1 MVRFAPLTVLALAP
15 LAQARFD
22 WLHPRGAAEECP
34 PCPTEGEPQ
43 ACSHTIT
50 VTEPAGPQKTI
61 TVTDPQGGSYRTVTV
76 QEPGESY
83 TTITVTQYNE
93 DPHTKVV
100 YISQG
105 ETLDPPKETI
115 TITHPGKTVTVTRT
129 ENEERIVTKKI
140 NVYPGGASYSHDND
154 NDYQPGAKTTT
165 VTNGYPAASAGY
177 PGYDGRVVT
186 KVVGGGGDE
195 EKYHDNVQTVT
206 VVNDGEVK
214 TLTLTHFNYNK
225 ATKTITQ
232 QNGEIKTLT
241 FTHDYNY
248 GSNNKVIKTITQQNG
263 KEEIVTITGDY
274 KVVETITEQNGEK
287 KTVTLPGYENK
298 VIKTVTLEDD
308 NNNKVV
314 ETITVKE
321 SIERV
326 VTKTIQESGKLY
338 TVIVT
343 PEPTITTI
351 TKENGDYVTTVVEV
365 PCTYTLTAPAQYETA
380 TVKGNGDDYKT
391 TTRTAT
397 YAGESEV
404 EVIVYD
410 PKSGYSTCQR
420 KKDGLPCL
428 PGYENDKT
436 GYGDEDGTDYDN
448 DESRYGGDDKAH
460 NGSDDKSRY
469 GDDDGT
475 GHGGSDKP
483 QYGGN
488 GKGQYENPA
497 YTNTRGSN
505 GSKTSI
511 DAPNYTKV
519 RTHDDDSD
527 SDAGVYDPE
536 ETDCDSAAASTSI
549 ATVYNT
555 VIVTVGGE
563 PTTTTQTVKETIGY
577 SDLEDS
583 NKRRSAVSVQ
593 W

>member
-22 WLHPRGAAEECP
+22 WLQPRGAVEECP
-34 PCPTEGEPQ
+34 PCPAEE
-43 ACSHTIT
+43 ACSHTVT
-50 VTEPAGPQKTI
+50 VTVTVPAGPQKTI

-83 TTITVTQYNE
+83 TTVTVTQYNE
-93 DPHTKVV
+93 PRTKFV

-129 ENEERIVTKKI
+129 ESEEYIVTKKI
-140 NVYPGGASYSHDND
+140 NVYPDGADYPDNND
-154 NDYQPGAKTTT
+154 NGNYYPPGAKTIT
-165 VTNGYPAASAGY
+165 VTNGYPAPSAGY
-177 PGYDGRVVT
+177 PGYEGGVVT
-186 KVVGGGGDE
+186 KVVGGNGG
-195 EKYHDNVQTVT
+195 KYYDNAQTVT
-206 VVNDGEVK
+206 VVKDGEVK
-214 TLTLTHFNYNK
+214 TLTFTHFNYNK

-232 QNGEIKTLT
+232 QNGE
-241 FTHDYNY
+241 
-248 GSNNKVIKTITQQNG
+248 
-263 KEEIVTITGDY
+263 E
-274 KVVETITEQNGEK
+274 

-298 VIKTVTLEDD
+298 VVKTVTLEDG
-308 NNNKVV
+308 NKNKVV
-314 ETITVKE
+314 KTITVKE

-326 VTKTIQESGKLY
+326 VTKTIKESGKLY

-380 TVKGNGDDYKT
+380 TVKGNSYKT
-391 TTRTAT
+391 ITRTAT
-397 YAGESEV
+397 YGSGSEV

-410 PKSGYSTCQR
+410 PKTGYSTCER
-420 KKDGLPCL
+420 KKDGQPCH

-436 GYGDEDGTDYDN
+436 GYGGDDKGHSGDDDET
-448 DESRYGGDDKAH
+448 RYGGDDK
-460 NGSDDKSRY
+460 
-469 GDDDGT
+469 
-475 GHGGSDKP
+475 P
-483 QYGGN
+483 QYGDN
-488 GKGQYENPA
+488 GKGQSENPA
-497 YTNTRGSN
+497 YTKTRGSN
-505 GSKTSI
+505 GSQTST
-511 DAPNYTKV
+511 DVPNYTKV
-519 RTHDDDSD
+519 RPHDDDNN
-527 SDAGVYDPE
+527 AGVYDPE
-536 ETDCDSAAASTSI
+536 ETDCDEAAVSTSI

-563 PTTTTQTVKETIGY
+563 PTTTATQTTEQTLGY
-577 SDLEDS
+577 RDLEGS

>member
-22 WLHPRGAAEECP
+22 WLQPRGAVEECP
-34 PCPTEGEPQ
+34 PCSAEE
-43 ACSHTIT
+43 ACSHTVT

-83 TTITVTQYNE
+83 TTVTVTQYNE
-93 DPHTKVV
+93 PRVKYV

-129 ENEERIVTKKI
+129 ESEEYVATKKI
-140 NVYPGGASYSHDND
+140 NVYPDGADYPDN
-154 NDYQPGAKTTT
+154 NGNYYKPGAKTIT
-165 VTNGYPAASAGY
+165 VTNGYPAPSAGY
-177 PGYDGRVVT
+177 PSYEGGVVT
-186 KVVGGGGDE
+186 KVVGGDGG
-195 EKYHDNVQTVT
+195 KYYNNAQTVT
-206 VVNDGEVK
+206 VVKDGEVK
-214 TLTLTHFNYNK
+214 TLTFTHFNYNY
-225 ATKTITQ
+225 ATKTVTQ
-232 QNGEIKTLT
+232 QDGEIKTLT
-241 FTHDYNY
+241 FTHDYGY
-248 GSNNKVIKTITQQNG
+248 GYGNNNKVVKTITQQNG
-263 KEEIVTITGDY
+263 KEEVVTVTGDY
-274 KVVETITEQNGEK
+274 QAVETITEQDGEV
-287 KTVTLPGYENK
+287 KTVTLPGYGNK
-298 VIKTVTLEDD
+298 VVKTVTLEDGYK
-308 NNNKVV
+308 NKVV
-314 ETITVKE
+314 KTITVKE

-326 VTKTIQESGKLY
+326 VTKTIKESGRLY

-380 TVKGNGDDYKT
+380 TVKGNGYKT
-391 TTRTAT
+391 ITRTAT

-410 PKSGYSTCQR
+410 PKTGYTTCER
-420 KKDGLPCL
+420 KKDGQPCH

-436 GYGDEDGTDYDN
+436 GYDN
-448 DESRYGGDDKAH
+448 DDKTSYGGDDDSH
-460 NGSDDKSRY
+460 NGGDDKS
-469 GDDDGT
+469 
-475 GHGGSDKP
+475 
-483 QYGGN
+483 QYGSN
-488 GKGQYENPA
+488 GKGSENPA
-497 YTNTRGSN
+497 YANTRGSN
-505 GSKTSI
+505 SSQTSI
-511 DAPNYTKV
+511 EVPNYTKV
-519 RTHDDDSD
+519 RPHDNDDDD
-527 SDAGVYDPE
+527 NAGVYNPE
-536 ETDCDSAAASTSI
+536 ETDCDEAAVSTSI

-563 PTTTTQTVKETIGY
+563 PTTTATQTAKQTLGY
-577 SDLEDS
+577 RNLEGS